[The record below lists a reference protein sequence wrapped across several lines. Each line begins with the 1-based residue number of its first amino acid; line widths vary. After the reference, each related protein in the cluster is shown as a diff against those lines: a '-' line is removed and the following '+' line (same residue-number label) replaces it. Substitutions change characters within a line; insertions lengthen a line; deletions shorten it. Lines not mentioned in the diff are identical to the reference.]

1 MAKNLVNPP
10 LPRAVRKEM
19 VFRDGV
25 ARKTLSFYRYV
36 RIQNPRK
43 FRDNF
48 FTTLQ
53 DFGCLGRI
61 YVASEGINAQ
71 MNVPEINWEK
81 FDAYIQSL
89 PELKD
94 VPYKIAVEESAP
106 SSFYKLTIKV
116 KDKIV
121 ADGLTDELFDVTA
134 PGEYLTA
141 EEMNAYVDDPEAVI
155 IDMRNGYESEI
166 GHFEG
171 AICPDV
177 DTFREELAVTP
188 EKLKIHKNKKVAL
201 YCTGGIRCEKASAWL
216 KYNGFTDVKHL
227 KGGIIDYAHQVKE
240 KGLENKFKGKNFV
253 FDERLGER
261 ISEEIIAID
270 ENLGEMV
277 LPFVEENEQS
287 VRELQDQIL
296 QVRMVQ
302 VGSIFTPMKRLV
314 RDFAIASNK
323 QIRLGISGAD
333 TELDKTVTEQLHGPL
348 VHLIRNAMDHG
359 IEEPEIRQQHGKDPT
374 GTIAL
379 RASHQEGFV
388 IVEIEDDG
396 KGMDPQKIM
405 EAGVRKGLVSA
416 GDQLSEQ
423 EAFQLIFQPGFTT
436 TTEVTSV
443 SGRGVGMDSVK
454 REIEALLGNIEIHSN
469 VGKGTLVRLKLP
481 LTLAIIEGMIVRVGV
496 QIFILPLLAVLEALR
511 PRPEQIKRLK
521 RRGEL
526 IDLRGEYIPLI
537 RLHER
542 LKLDGATEDPSRGLV
557 IVIQQGS
564 QKHCMLVDEIIDQR
578 PVVIKNLEDHFIQVP
593 GIAGATI
600 MGDGSVS
607 FILDVSTL
615 AA

>member
-261 ISEEIIAID
+261 ISEEIISTCHLCAQEKSD
-270 ENLGEMV
+270 THYHCKNQACHVLFLGCEDCLSKKKGYCAYKCMTFDA
-277 LPFVEENEQS
+277 LPVSIRKTLTRNNHKKKLEQ
-287 VRELQDQIL
+287 
-296 QVRMVQ
+296 
-302 VGSIFTPMKRLV
+302 FK
-314 RDFAIASNK
+314 K
-323 QIRLGISGAD
+323 
-333 TELDKTVTEQLHGPL
+333 H
-348 VHLIRNAMDHG
+348 
-359 IEEPEIRQQHGKDPT
+359 
-374 GTIAL
+374 
-379 RASHQEGFV
+379 
-388 IVEIEDDG
+388 
-396 KGMDPQKIM
+396 
-405 EAGVRKGLVSA
+405 
-416 GDQLSEQ
+416 
-423 EAFQLIFQPGFTT
+423 
-436 TTEVTSV
+436 
-443 SGRGVGMDSVK
+443 
-454 REIEALLGNIEIHSN
+454 
-469 VGKGTLVRLKLP
+469 RLK
-481 LTLAIIEGMIVRVGV
+481 GK
-496 QIFILPLLAVLEALR
+496 IL
-511 PRPEQIKRLK
+511 K
-521 RRGEL
+521 
-526 IDLRGEYIPLI
+526 
-537 RLHER
+537 
-542 LKLDGATEDPSRGLV
+542 
-557 IVIQQGS
+557 
-564 QKHCMLVDEIIDQR
+564 
-578 PVVIKNLEDHFIQVP
+578 
-593 GIAGATI
+593 
-600 MGDGSVS
+600 
-607 FILDVSTL
+607 
-615 AA
+615 